1 MKSSKTPQS
10 TATKQLDFVKMKNIM
25 FYMETFKDTIKKV
38 KRQLRVRENICS
50 SYLTKG
56 LVSILFT
63 SQ

>member
-1 MKSSKTPQS
+1 MKSRKTPQS
-10 TATKQLDFVKMKNIM
+10 TAATKQLDFVKMKNM
-25 FYMETFKDTIKKV
+25 FYKETFKDTIKKV

-56 LVSILFT
+56 LVSIPFT